1 MQVVITPMDDTQLQD
16 LPEATELAAQLMDE
30 VGVGYAA
37 QVADAITRLMD
48 ERYAGNEEDDDTG
61 EDPQSDELPMNAT
74 PQQRGYNSGEI
85 GLSRFMRIKRR

>member
-1 MQVVITPMDDTQLQD
+1 MQVVITPMEDTQLQD
-16 LPEATELAAQLMDE
+16 LPDAQELAAQLMDE

-37 QVADAITRLMD
+37 QVADAITSLMD
-48 ERYAGNEEDDDTG
+48 ERYASEEDD
-61 EDPQSDELPMNAT
+61 PQTDELPMNAA

>member
-1 MQVVITPMDDTQLQD
+1 MEDTQLQD
-16 LPEATELAAQLMDE
+16 LPDAQELAAQLMDE

-37 QVADAITRLMD
+37 QVADAITSLMD
-48 ERYAGNEEDDDTG
+48 ERYASQEDDEED
-61 EDPQSDELPMNAT
+61 DPQSDELPMNAA

>member
-1 MQVVITPMDDTQLQD
+1 MQVVITTMEDTQLQD
-16 LPEATELAAQLMDE
+16 LPDAQELAAQLMDE

-37 QVADAITRLMD
+37 QVADAITSLMD
-48 ERYAGNEEDDDTG
+48 ERYASEEDDEED
-61 EDPQSDELPMNAT
+61 DPQSDELPMNAA

>member
-1 MQVVITPMDDTQLQD
+1 MQVVITPMEDTQLQD
-16 LPEATELAAQLMDE
+16 LPDAQELAAQLMDE

-37 QVADAITRLMD
+37 QVADAITSLMD
-48 ERYAGNEEDDDTG
+48 ERYASQEDDEKD
-61 EDPQSDELPMNAT
+61 DPQSDELPMNAA

>member
-1 MQVVITPMDDTQLQD
+1 MQVVITPMEDTQLQD
-16 LPEATELAAQLMDE
+16 LPDAQELAAQLMDE

-37 QVADAITRLMD
+37 QVADAITSLMD
-48 ERYAGNEEDDDTG
+48 ERYASEEDDEED
-61 EDPQSDELPMNAT
+61 DPQSDELPMNAA